1 MAYRLYDIVLG
12 KISELKIRRQ
22 NNQFKAAKLFNWIAP
37 STKNAAIQF
46 DLIIEH
52 VKKEKKLYPEH
63 GDNGG
68 IMAYVAVH
76 MMEAQNN
83 LMDEIN
89 QISFS
94 TLICAGTEDKFCSVV
109 GTFHDNS

>member
-1 MAYRLYDIVLG
+1 MYI
-12 KISELKIRRQ
+12 
-22 NNQFKAAKLFNWIAP
+22 P

-46 DLIIEH
+46 DLIIEY
-52 VKKEKKLYPEH
+52 VKKEKLYPEH

-94 TLICAGTEDKFCSVV
+94 KCKNHIKSISWFLILFLRFKR
-109 GTFHDNS
+109 